1 MYKGLKE
8 KGLQEL
14 ILISLSCFSN
24 TVDSV
29 SCNKVLCTWQVINTF
44 CAQSKLFCFRITPIL
59 NYHKEK
65 YSVKEILNSKSPNSF
80 TLSDLRFLFMSSGG
94 SHVLL
99 QFRLHWETFSYWRK
113 LTGTKQLT
121 FCSSDLLSKLFTS
134 HLISYSAFWTFGFVM
149 PEEDRILPMQ
159 WKQLPTSVT
168 IPIGWVS
175 QCFPTSIFGSFL
187 C

>member
-1 MYKGLKE
+1 MRRTVSRENISTISALLCDLHCLKQVKDGYKE
-8 KGLQEL
+8 LQEL
-14 ILISLSCFSN
+14 GLISLSCFSN

-80 TLSDLRFLFMSSGG
+80 NLSDLRFLFMSSGG

-99 QFRLHWETFSYWRK
+99 QFRLH
-113 LTGTKQLT
+113 
-121 FCSSDLLSKLFTS
+121 
-134 HLISYSAFWTFGFVM
+134 
-149 PEEDRILPMQ
+149 
-159 WKQLPTSVT
+159 
-168 IPIGWVS
+168 
-175 QCFPTSIFGSFL
+175 
-187 C
+187 

>member
-65 YSVKEILNSKSPNSF
+65 YSVKEILNSKSPNPF
-80 TLSDLRFLFMSSGG
+80 NLFDLRFLFMSSGG

-99 QFRLHWETFSYWRK
+99 QFRLHR
-113 LTGTKQLT
+113 
-121 FCSSDLLSKLFTS
+121 DL
-134 HLISYSAFWTFGFVM
+134 
-149 PEEDRILPMQ
+149 
-159 WKQLPTSVT
+159 
-168 IPIGWVS
+168 
-175 QCFPTSIFGSFL
+175 
-187 C
+187 